1 MHIKG
6 KNSLEDKNI
15 QIKVKNTVLEKVSDF
30 KYLGSIKSAD
40 GTCSK
45 DIKARVAMGKAK
57 MTELNNI
64 WKDRNI
70 PLQLKIRLL
79 KCLIWPV
86 VMYGCEA
93 WTLRKADENRLEAA
107 EMWFYRRL
115 SNISWEDRRTNQSVL
130 EELSVERGFLNH
142 IRRRRLKYV
151 GHAVRNPRTDL
162 MSTVLQG
169 KVDGKRNR
177 GRPAMTYIDNIR
189 KDSGLSL
196 SQIVRRC
203 EDRDDWREVVANA
216 GAANFEHGDADR

>member
-1 MHIKG
+1 
-6 KNSLEDKNI
+6 
-15 QIKVKNTVLEKVSDF
+15 
-30 KYLGSIKSAD
+30 
-40 GTCSK
+40 
-45 DIKARVAMGKAK
+45 MGKAK

-79 KCLIWPV
+79 RCLIWPV

-115 SNISWEDRRTNQSVL
+115 SNISWEDKRTNQSVL
-130 EELSVERGFLNH
+130 EELSVERSFLNH

-151 GHAVRNPRTDL
+151 GHAVRNLRTDL

-177 GRPAMTYIDNIR
+177 GRPAMTYIDNIK

-203 EDRDDWREVVANA
+203 EDRDDWRRVVANA
-216 GAANFEHGDADR
+216 GAANFEHRDADR